1 MPCCG
6 KGRIARPA
14 RRNTIST
21 AQPPASTSPVRT
33 QPTRR
38 FSAPVLFQYTGR
50 SGMTVFGPITGLRYR
65 FTAPGSIVAIDAR
78 DAPSVAGV
86 PRLQQIGS

>member
-6 KGRIARPA
+6 KGRIVRQVHRKSPSAM
-14 RRNTIST
+14 
-21 AQPPASTSPVRT
+21 QPQASASPVHI
-33 QPTRR
+33 QNAPLPL
-38 FSAPVLFQYTGR
+38 APVQFQYIGR